1 MLFLDLT
8 RPPDRLDA
16 HWADSVVKAS
26 KIRENMQA
34 IWALAT
40 I

>member
-16 HWADSVVKAS
+16 HRADSVVKAF
-26 KIRENMQA
+26 KIRENM
-34 IWALAT
+34 
-40 I
+40 